1 MVHTDKVM
9 EEITAVE
16 EEWDVLIT
24 PRRSLFHLNLREV
37 WQYRDLLMLFVR
49 RDFVA
54 LYKQTILGPLWF
66 FIQPIFTTLIF
77 TVIFGN
83 LAGISTD
90 GIPPMLFYLAGITLW
105 NYFADTLKTTSETFN
120 KNQGIFGKVYFPRL
134 VAPLSITI
142 TGLLKM
148 GIQLLLFIGIYIY
161 FMAVGTPVTPN
172 RYILLFPVLVLLLMG
187 LGLGFGLIITSLTT
201 KYRDLKFLI
210 QFGIQLAMYATPVIY
225 PLSEVPAK
233 YQWLAV
239 LNPMTSVIETFK
251 FATLG
256 RGTFDWMYLSYS
268 IIFTIVLLLLGTV
281 IFNKTEQ
288 NFMDTV

>member
-1 MVHTDKVM
+1 MVQNN
-9 EEITAVE
+9 ITTTETASVE
-16 EEWDVLIT
+16 DEWDVIIT
-24 PRRSLFHLNLREV
+24 PSRSLFHLNVQEV
-37 WQYRDLLMLFVR
+37 WQYRDLLTLFVR

-77 TVIFGN
+77 TVVFGN

-90 GIPPMLFYLAGITLW
+90 DIPPMLFYLAGITLW
-105 NYFADTLKTTSETFN
+105 NYFADTLKATSETFT

-161 FMAVGTPVTPN
+161 FMAVGTPIKPN
-172 RYILLFPVLVLLLMG
+172 LYILLFPILLLLLMG

-210 QFGIQLAMYATPVIY
+210 QFGVQLAMYATPVIY
-225 PLSEVPAK
+225 PLSEVPVK
-233 YQWLAV
+233 YQWLAI
-239 LNPMTSVIETFK
+239 LNPMTPIIETFK
-251 FATLG
+251 FSTLG
-256 RGTFDWMYLSYS
+256 RGTFDWMHLSYS
-268 IIFTIVLLLLGTV
+268 IIFTIVLMLLGTL